1 VQPLIQSTKKPVL
14 VGEYSFP
21 SDYGGMR
28 GFGVGGYQGEITLT
42 DSQSGNQYAQW
53 LQAASANPY
62 VVGVEWFE
70 YMDEPATGRGN
81 NDGESNIAPSLVLG
95 ENAAFGMVDGA
106 DRPKYDLV
114 NKVRAANIEALQ
126 SLGLLGSAPALTSGP
141 ANGATYVTGGLVP
154 GSWAQ
159 VKGTNLSDV
168 TRIWQDANFAGLG
181 NRLPTDLSGV
191 QVSVDGYAI
200 ARPIATIP
208 AQNTRE
214 KMATALAPLGV
225 VRFISQSSTLR

>member
-1 VQPLIQSTKKPVL
+1 M
-14 VGEYSFP
+14 G
-21 SDYGGMR
+21 

-106 DRPKYDLV
+106 DRPKYDLAFEF
-114 NKVRAANIEALQ
+114 RDYLAGCALDGFC
-126 SLGLLGSAPALTSGP
+126 L
-141 ANGATYVTGGLVP
+141 VVEETGGADYL
-154 GSWAQ
+154 
-159 VKGTNLSDV
+159 LE
-168 TRIWQDANFAGLG
+168 FCE
-181 NRLPTDLSGV
+181 SGR
-191 QVSVDGYAI
+191 GHCLWGGEAF
-200 ARPIATIP
+200 
-208 AQNTRE
+208 E
-214 KMATALAPLGV
+214 
-225 VRFISQSSTLR
+225 